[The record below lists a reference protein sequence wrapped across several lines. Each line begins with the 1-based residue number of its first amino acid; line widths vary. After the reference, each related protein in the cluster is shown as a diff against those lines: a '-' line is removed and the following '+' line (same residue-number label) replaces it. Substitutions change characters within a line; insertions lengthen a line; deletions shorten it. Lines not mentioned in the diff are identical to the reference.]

1 MTWFVNVY
9 MGSSGNRVPHSIHYW
24 SIIIIHYPH
33 KHLHKWEANL
43 PFADTPKYHM
53 VGWLDPIW
61 SLYSPIISPP
71 NPHNMIVL
79 HGVQSHI
86 TSQMAISRMCDALDR
101 VLRSDPCS
109 SLPGRSGAKNFVQPT
124 LQTTPQPEKNEKGGA
139 HEQRQILLPF
149 LSLHFP
155 PPKKQTMQRFSQ
167 MLLWGASFVLDRN
180 HCRTWK
186 LQTSQLH
193 GGMNEA
199 VRSCAAAT
207 MLTTQSKHLKHHEW
221 MSKSP
226 GSHRTLI

>member
-1 MTWFVNVY
+1 
-9 MGSSGNRVPHSIHYW
+9 
-24 SIIIIHYPH
+24 
-33 KHLHKWEANL
+33 
-43 PFADTPKYHM
+43 
-53 VGWLDPIW
+53 
-61 SLYSPIISPP
+61 
-71 NPHNMIVL
+71 
-79 HGVQSHI
+79 
-86 TSQMAISRMCDALDR
+86 MCDALDR

-109 SLPGRSGAKNFVQPT
+109 KLYPEDLAQKTLCSQLSGPRHNLK
-124 LQTTPQPEKNEKGGA
+124 KMKKGERMSSKKFIVGISSKFI
-139 HEQRQILLPF
+139 ELQILLPF
-149 LSLHFP
+149 LSLHF

-207 MLTTQSKHLKHHEW
+207 MLTTQSKHLKQHEW
-221 MSKSP
+221 LSKSL